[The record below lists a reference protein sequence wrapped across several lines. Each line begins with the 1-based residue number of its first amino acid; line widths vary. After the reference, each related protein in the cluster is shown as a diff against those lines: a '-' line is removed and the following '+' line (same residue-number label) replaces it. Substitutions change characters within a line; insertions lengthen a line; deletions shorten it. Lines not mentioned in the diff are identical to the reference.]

1 MANRNPI
8 AVPAGKPG
16 AARLRKSGS
25 RNDGKT
31 KYAPRLS
38 PEERELL
45 VAEAAYFIAERRGF
59 AAGRE
64 LDDWLQAE
72 AEVSRRL
79 GGSRS
84 D

>member
-8 AVPAGKPG
+8 APPAGKPE

-25 RNDGKT
+25 RNDGET
-31 KYAPRLS
+31 KHALRLS
-38 PEERELL
+38 PEKRKRL

-64 LDDWLQAE
+64 FDDWLQAE
-72 AEVSRRL
+72 AEVSRRV

-84 D
+84 G